1 MQRLR
6 DAVLSHILSC
16 RTAIIASLNADRTP
30 HTSYAP
36 FVMEEETVY
45 VLVSEAARHCGNL
58 FERPDVS
65 LLFIEDESR
74 AEQIF
79 ARRRVSLEC
88 KAAGVSRDDPR
99 FEALTGAMQER
110 FGGIVPTLL
119 SMSDFHL
126 VAFTPHAG
134 EAVFGFG
141 DAYTIETPF
150 ERILP
155 KRTGHR

>member
-1 MQRLR
+1 MQTPR
-6 DAVLSHILSC
+6 DTVLNHIRSC
-16 RTAIIASLNADRTP
+16 RTAVIASLNADRTP

-36 FVMEEETVY
+36 FVMEDDTVY
-45 VLVSEAARHCGNL
+45 VLVSEAARHCANL

-74 AEQIF
+74 AEEIF

-88 KAAGVSRDDPR
+88 KAAGISRDDPR
-99 FEALTGAMQER
+99 FKTLTGAMQER
-110 FGGIVPTLL
+110 FGKIVPMLL

-126 VAFTPHAG
+126 IAFTPYSG

-150 ERILP
+150 ERIVP